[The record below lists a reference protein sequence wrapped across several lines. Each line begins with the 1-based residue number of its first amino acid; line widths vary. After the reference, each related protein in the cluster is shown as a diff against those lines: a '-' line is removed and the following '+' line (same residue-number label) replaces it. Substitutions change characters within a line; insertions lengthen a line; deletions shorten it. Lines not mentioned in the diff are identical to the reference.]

1 MKCHDRR
8 IGAILGCLALA
19 GTLMTSA
26 TAYGQSQF
34 LMKLGTPTLNDGQH
48 EFLKRFAAAVEK
60 DSGGRIKVEVYP
72 ASQLG
77 PIPREIEAVQL
88 GAIQGFVSPAEFFEG
103 VDPRFQA
110 LSAPGLFKDMDHV
123 GRAIKDPEFR
133 KAFFDVGATRGLR
146 VSAVFLSGPTAVNSR
161 TPVHQMGDMKGM
173 KIRVMASAM
182 QMKPLEK
189 LGATPVPLSLGDVLP
204 ALQQGAI
211 DGVLSVLPVLAAMHY
226 YDAAKYITETNLSF
240 AVSTFVLS
248 KSWFNRL
255 PPDLQKIVAD
265 DSLHIGDDMHQWV
278 VDFYNAKRKAW
289 TEAGGQV
296 LDVPEAQRAAAMS
309 SLIEVAR
316 QVADAKPAVK
326 EIYAVVEA
334 AAKRTADSK

>member
-1 MKCHDRR
+1 MTQRR
-8 IGAILGCLALA
+8 WSIGLIA
-19 GTLMTSA
+19 TSLLFA
-26 TAYGQSQF
+26 TAGGMLATVAASAQSPIT
-34 LMKLGTPTLNDGQH
+34 MKLGTATLNDGQH
-48 EFLKRFAAAVEK
+48 EFLKRLAAAVEK
-60 DSGGRIKVEVYP
+60 DSNGRIKAEVYP

-88 GAIQGFVSPAEFFEG
+88 GAIQGFVSPAEFLEG
-103 VDPRFQA
+103 VDPRFQV

-123 GRAIKDPEFR
+123 GRAVKDSEFR
-133 KAFFDVGATRGLR
+133 REFFKVGSTRGLR

-161 TPVHQMGDMKGM
+161 TPVNRVQDLKGM
-173 KIRVMASAM
+173 KIRVMASPM
-182 QMKPLEK
+182 QMDPIKQ

-248 KSWFNRL
+248 KTWFDRL

-265 DSLHIGDDMHQWV
+265 DAQRIGDDMHQWV
-278 VDFYNAKRKAW
+278 VDFYNAKKKEWVA
-289 TEAGGQV
+289 AGGQV
-296 LDVPEAQRAAAMS
+296 LQIPNAERASTMT
-309 SLIEVAR
+309 SLVS
-316 QVADAKPAVK
+316 VADRVAVAKPNVKALYDVLEGAVR
-326 EIYAVVEA
+326 
-334 AAKRTADSK
+334 RTQ